1 MPCQFR
7 SGYILG
13 FTLPRLAGCNQLA
26 FMALDLHKVLT
37 DHQQQLIKLVAFS
50 EVNGC
55 VDIARLGP
63 IAAWRGTMGRSAP
76 YRSIP
81 ITVPERH
88 SACHGPAQKPITGC
102 FRAQGS

>member
-1 MPCQFR
+1 MLISFR
-7 SGYILG
+7 G
-13 FTLPRLAGCNQLA
+13 
-26 FMALDLHKVLT
+26 K
-37 DHQQQLIKLVAFS
+37 
-50 EVNGC
+50 C

-88 SACHGPAQKPITGC
+88 SASHGRAQKPIKGGV
-102 FRAQGS
+102 QGPGVLAHAGSWSLLTPGNIDFALYLHRRED